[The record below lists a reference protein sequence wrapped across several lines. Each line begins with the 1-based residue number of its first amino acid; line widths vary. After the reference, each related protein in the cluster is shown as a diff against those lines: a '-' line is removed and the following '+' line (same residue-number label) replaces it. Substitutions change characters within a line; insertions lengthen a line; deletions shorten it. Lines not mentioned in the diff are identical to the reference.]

1 MKKLPGIYHKD
12 INRDISNNQEVCYV
26 DEEIRE
32 VNESISTNIE
42 EEIDKLF
49 KEDGYVFNKPVLIKT
64 KDKEY
69 DTAIIKK
76 DKARILTLSDDIIN
90 ISDIIS
96 IKRTK

>member
-32 VNESISTNIE
+32 VSESISTNIE

-90 ISDIIS
+90 ISDITS